1 MAKLIKDTYFCVL
14 DTETTGINKQRDKLV
29 EISLIV
35 FKPFEYKYHK
45 VLDALINPGIPIPA
59 TASKIHGITDAMVKQ
74 EKDIKDLFPDV
85 IKLISDYPLI
95 AHNAAFDMTFLNVI
109 SDYLKIPF
117 ENDNMVFD
125 SLILARETWK
135 DTRHNLDDLAVFLGL
150 DWNGKHHRSII
161 DCQMTIKIF
170 ERALKEKNINEFSE
184 LVDICKA
191 KPISKYKVK
200 L

>member
-1 MAKLIKDTYFCVL
+1 MKIKDTLFCVL

-35 FKPFEYKYHK
+35 FKPFEYKYFK
-45 VLDALINPGIPIPA
+45 VFDALINPGIPIPP
-59 TASKIHGITDAMVKQ
+59 TAQKIHGITDAMVKS
-74 EKDIKDLFPDV
+74 EKDIKDLFPEV
-85 IKLISDYPLI
+85 IDIIGEYPLI

-117 ENDNMVFD
+117 KTDNLVFD
-125 SLILARETWK
+125 SLVLAREAWK
-135 DTRHNLDDLAVFLGL
+135 NTRHNLDDLAVFLGL
-150 DWNGKHHRSII
+150 EWNGKHHRSII
-161 DCQMTIKIF
+161 DCQMTIKVF
-170 ERALKEKNINEFSE
+170 EKAIKELKINEFSE

-191 KPISKYKVK
+191 KQISNFKPK